1 MSKRNFILLTII
13 LTIIVILFFGYL
25 YFAQKSTTP
34 GESESGINFLSQFNP
49 FSTKSTTTEEETK
62 TPTDVSEYIPEEEK
76 EEPVLEKVSSMP
88 IAGFVVYKKE
98 RLKELTPEEENT
110 ETENKKPTP
119 PATELVSA
127 LRYVDRVNG
136 NIYQTFV
143 DKIEER
149 RFTDN
154 IIPKI
159 YEAYLGNNG
168 ESAILRYLKTDYKT
182 IITFLGKTP
191 KEILGGD
198 ETTANELTGTFLP
211 ENIRDM
217 SISKDKKNIFYL
229 FDFGEN
235 IIGTTLNLETG
246 KKTQVFDSPFTEWLS
261 QWPNE
266 KLITLTTKAS
276 FRALGYMYSIDPTS
290 TKVPTQVLGKINGLT
305 TLTSPDGKFVL
316 FGNNNLNLGIY
327 DINTKTSDTLGI
339 RTMPEKCVWSA
350 DSLSLYCGVPKTIS
364 GGEYPDSWY
373 KGKISFNDQFWKVDV
388 ATGSETFI
396 VDPVDTEEREEF
408 DSIKLSLDETEN
420 YLFFVNKKDS
430 YLWKLKLK

>member
-1 MSKRNFILLTII
+1 
-13 LTIIVILFFGYL
+13 
-25 YFAQKSTTP
+25 
-34 GESESGINFLSQFNP
+34 
-49 FSTKSTTTEEETK
+49 
-62 TPTDVSEYIPEEEK
+62 
-76 EEPVLEKVSSMP
+76 MP
-88 IAGFVVYKKE
+88 IAGFTVYKKE

-276 FRALGYMYSIDPTS
+276 FRAPGYMYSIDPTS
-290 TKVPTQVLGKINGLT
+290 AKVPTQVLGKINGLT

-364 GGEYPDSWY
+364 SGEYPDSWY

-396 VDPVDTEEREEF
+396 VDPIDTEEREEF